1 MFKFKLS
8 WFGFVLFNSILITL
22 LNFNLHS
29 FVYEK
34 LSQNLLLTLVFIVA
48 YFGLVHMIFS
58 LIFVKYL
65 TKILSIFF
73 ILSSCTSLY
82 FITFY
87 GVLIDSDMIQNV
99 MQTDIKEVKDLLSWR
114 LVLLAIVV
122 LLFCVFILRIRIE
135 NNTEQGFFKKIRVR
149 VLSAL
154 LGCSIFLI
162 AFVPLSKTFIPFFR
176 TYNEIRMYNV
186 PFYPIYAV
194 YRYCVRFVKVKPEFK
209 TIAND
214 AYRENNHTKK
224 LLVLVVGETARAA
237 NYSLGGYAKN
247 DTNFY
252 TKKDNVVFFDN
263 FSSCGT
269 ATAVSLPCMFS
280 LSKRQNYSSS
290 EYQENVMDILQKTGV
305 KASWIDNNSS
315 GCKGVC
321 DRLSDKQQLSSDWDE
336 NLLPFLKER
345 LDSLDTQNI
354 IVLHLQ
360 GSHGPA
366 YYKRYPSE
374 FKKFIP
380 TCDTNELSKCD
391 SEALINT
398 YDNTLLYTDYLLRE
412 IIKLLKEKK
421 DYESSL
427 IYLSDHGES
436 LGENGIYLHGMP
448 YTIAPSYQTHIPV
461 IFWSSDENLM
471 TTAQNHKSLNL
482 SQDNLFSTLLG
493 YFDVKTS
500 VYEPE
505 YDLLN
510 PKLKANP

>member
-1 MFKFKLS
+1 
-8 WFGFVLFNSILITL
+8 
-22 LNFNLHS
+22 
-29 FVYEK
+29 
-34 LSQNLLLTLVFIVA
+34 TLVFIVA

-305 KASWIDNNSS
+305 KASWIDNNSG

-336 NLLPFLKER
+336 NLLP
-345 LDSLDTQNI
+345 
-354 IVLHLQ
+354 
-360 GSHGPA
+360 
-366 YYKRYPSE
+366 YE

-398 YDNTLLYTDYLLRE
+398 YDNTLLYTDYLLSE

-448 YTIAPSYQTHIPV
+448 YAIAPSYQTHIPV
-461 IFWSSDENLM
+461 IFWSNDKKLM
-471 TTAQNHKSLNL
+471 MTAQNHKGLKL

-493 YFDVKTS
+493 YFDVKTM
-500 VYEPE
+500 VYESD

-510 PKLKANP
+510 QTLKAN

>member
-1 MFKFKLS
+1 
-8 WFGFVLFNSILITL
+8 
-22 LNFNLHS
+22 
-29 FVYEK
+29 
-34 LSQNLLLTLVFIVA
+34 VFIVA

-305 KASWIDNNSS
+305 KASWIDNNSG

-398 YDNTLLYTDYLLRE
+398 YDNTLLYTDYLLSE

>member
-176 TYNEIRMYNV
+176 TYNEIRMYNT
-186 PFYPIYAV
+186 PFYQIYAV
-194 YRYCVRFVKVKPEFK
+194 YRYYVRFVKAKPEFK

-237 NYSLGGYAKN
+237 NYSLGGYTKN

-280 LSKRQNYSSS
+280 ISKRENYSSS
-290 EYQENVMDILQKTGV
+290 EFQENAMDVLYKTGV
-305 KASWIDNNSS
+305 DAVWFDNNSG

-321 DRLSDKQQLSSDWDE
+321 DRLAYKQKLSSDLDE
-336 NLLPFLKER
+336 NLLAPFKEK
-345 LDSLDTQNI
+345 LNHLSDQNI

-360 GSHGPA
+360 GSHGPT

-374 FKKFIP
+374 FKKFTP

-398 YDNTLLYTDYLLRE
+398 YDNTLLYTDYLLSE
-412 IIKLLKEKK
+412 IIKLLKEQKS
-421 DYESSL
+421 YESSL
-427 IYLSDHGES
+427 FYLSDHGES

-448 YTIAPSYQTHIPV
+448 YAIAPSYQTHIPV
-461 IFWSSDENLM
+461 IFWSNDKNLM
-471 TTAQNHKSLNL
+471 NLAKEYKGLKL

>member
-8 WFGFVLFNSILITL
+8 WFQFVLFNSILITL

-73 ILSSCTSLY
+73 ILSSCISLY

-87 GVLIDSDMIQNV
+87 GILIDSDMIQNV
-99 MQTDIKEVKDLLSWR
+99 VQTDVKEVKDLLSWR
-114 LVLLAIVV
+114 LVLSVIIV
-122 LLFCVFILRIRIE
+122 LLFCIFILKIRIE
-135 NNTEQGFFKKIRVR
+135 NNVEQDFFKRIRVR
-149 VLSAL
+149 ILSAF
-154 LGCSIFLI
+154 LGCFIFLI
-162 AFVPLSKTFIPFFR
+162 FFMPLSKTFIPFFR

-194 YRYCVRFVKVKPEFK
+194 YRYYVRFLKPKPEFK
-209 TIAND
+209 TIGDD
-214 AYRENNHTKK
+214 AFKEDNTTKK

-237 NYSLGGYAKN
+237 NYSLGEYAKN

-252 TKKDNVVFFDN
+252 TNKNNVVFFDN

-305 KASWIDNNSS
+305 KASWIDNNS
-315 GCKGVC
+315 GKCKGVC

-374 FKKFIP
+374 FKKFTP
-380 TCDTNELSKCD
+380 TCDTNELSKCA

-398 YDNTLLYTDYLLRE
+398 YDNTLLYTDYLLSE

-427 IYLSDHGES
+427 LYLSDHGES

-448 YTIAPSYQTHIPV
+448 YAIAPRHQTHIPV

-493 YFDVKTS
+493 YFNIQTA
-500 VYEPE
+500 VYEPS

-510 PKLKANP
+510 QALKAN

>member
-1 MFKFKLS
+1 
-8 WFGFVLFNSILITL
+8 
-22 LNFNLHS
+22 
-29 FVYEK
+29 
-34 LSQNLLLTLVFIVA
+34 LLTLVFIVA

-305 KASWIDNNSS
+305 KASWIDNNSG

-336 NLLPFLKER
+336 NLLP
-345 LDSLDTQNI
+345 
-354 IVLHLQ
+354 
-360 GSHGPA
+360 
-366 YYKRYPSE
+366 YE

-398 YDNTLLYTDYLLRE
+398 YDNTLLYTDYLLSE

-448 YTIAPSYQTHIPV
+448 YAIAPSYQTHIPV
-461 IFWSSDENLM
+461 IFWSNDKKLM
-471 TTAQNHKSLNL
+471 MTAQNHKGLKL

-493 YFDVKTS
+493 YFDVKTM
-500 VYEPE
+500 VYESD

-510 PKLKANP
+510 QTLKAN

>member
-176 TYNEIRMYNV
+176 TYNEIRMYNT
-186 PFYPIYAV
+186 PFYQIYAV
-194 YRYCVRFVKVKPEFK
+194 YRYYVRFVKAKPEFK

-305 KASWIDNNSS
+305 KASWIDNNSG

-345 LDSLDTQNI
+345 LGNLDTQNI

-360 GSHGPA
+360 GSHGPT

-398 YDNTLLYTDYLLRE
+398 YDNTLLYTDYLLSE
-412 IIKLLKEKK
+412 IIKLLKEQKS
-421 DYESSL
+421 YESSL
-427 IYLSDHGES
+427 FYLSDHGES

-448 YTIAPSYQTHIPV
+448 YAIAPSYQTHIPA
-461 IFWSSDENLM
+461 IFWSNDEKLMNL
-471 TTAQNHKSLNL
+471 AKEHKGLKL

-493 YFDVKTS
+493 YFNVKTS

>member
-8 WFGFVLFNSILITL
+8 WFQFVLFNSILITL

-73 ILSSCTSLY
+73 ILSSCISLY

-87 GVLIDSDMIQNV
+87 GILIDSDMIQNV
-99 MQTDIKEVKDLLSWR
+99 VQTDVKEVKDLLSWR

-122 LLFCVFILRIRIE
+122 LFFCVFILRIRIE

-154 LGCSIFLI
+154 LGCFIFLI

-194 YRYCVRFVKVKPEFK
+194 YRYYVRFLKPKSEFK
-209 TIAND
+209 TIGDD
-214 AYRENNHTKK
+214 AFKEDNATKK

-237 NYSLGGYAKN
+237 NYSLGEYAKN

-252 TKKDNVVFFDN
+252 TKKNNVVFFDN

-305 KASWIDNNSS
+305 KASWIDNNS
-315 GCKGVC
+315 GKCKGVC

-336 NLLPFLKER
+336 NLLPSLKER
-345 LDSLDTQNI
+345 LGNLDTQNI

-374 FKKFIP
+374 FKKFTP
-380 TCDTNELSKCD
+380 TCDTNELSKCA

-398 YDNTLLYTDYLLRE
+398 YDNTLLYTDYLLSE
-412 IIKLLKEKK
+412 IIELLKEKK

-427 IYLSDHGES
+427 LYLSDHGES

-448 YTIAPSYQTHIPV
+448 YAIAPRHQTHIPV

-493 YFDVKTS
+493 YFNIQTA
-500 VYEPE
+500 VYEPSF
-505 YDLLN
+505 DILN
-510 PKLKANP
+510 QALKAN

>member
-280 LSKRQNYSSS
+280 ISKRENYSSS
-290 EYQENVMDILQKTGV
+290 EFQENAMDVLYKTGV
-305 KASWIDNNSS
+305 DTAWFDNNSG

-321 DRLSDKQQLSSDWDE
+321 DRLAYKQKLSSDLDE
-336 NLLPFLKER
+336 NLLTPFKEK
-345 LDSLDTQNI
+345 LNHLSDQNM

-360 GSHGPA
+360 GSHGPT

-374 FKKFIP
+374 FKKFTP

-398 YDNTLLYTDYLLRE
+398 YDNTLLYTDYLLSE
-412 IIKLLKEKK
+412 IIKLLKEQK

-427 IYLSDHGES
+427 FYLSDHGES

-448 YTIAPSYQTHIPV
+448 YAIAPSYQTHIPA
-461 IFWSSDENLM
+461 IFWSNDEKLMNL
-471 TTAQNHKSLNL
+471 AKEHKGLKL

>member
-34 LSQNLLLTLVFIVA
+34 LSQNLLLTIVFIVA

-162 AFVPLSKTFIPFFR
+162 AFMPLSKTFIPFFR
-176 TYNEIRMYNV
+176 TYNEIRMYNT
-186 PFYPIYAV
+186 PFYQIYAV
-194 YRYCVRFVKVKPEFK
+194 YRYYVCFLKPKSEFK
-209 TIAND
+209 TIGDD
-214 AYRENNHTKK
+214 AFRENNSSKK

-237 NYSLGGYAKN
+237 NYSLGGYTKN

-252 TKKDNVVFFDN
+252 TNKNNVVFFDN

-280 LSKRQNYSSS
+280 ISKRENYSSS
-290 EYQENVMDILQKTGV
+290 EFQENAMDVLYKTGV
-305 KASWIDNNSS
+305 DAAWFDNNSG

-321 DRLSDKQQLSSDWDE
+321 DRLAYKQKLSSDLDE
-336 NLLPFLKER
+336 NLLAPFKEK
-345 LDSLDTQNI
+345 LNHLSDQNI

-360 GSHGPA
+360 GSHGPT

-374 FKKFIP
+374 FKKFTP

-398 YDNTLLYTDYLLRE
+398 YDNTLLYTDYLLSE
-412 IIKLLKEKK
+412 IIKLLKEQK

-427 IYLSDHGES
+427 FYLSDHGES

-448 YTIAPSYQTHIPV
+448 YAIAPSYQTHIPA
-461 IFWSSDENLM
+461 IFWSNDENLM
-471 TTAQNHKSLNL
+471 NLAKEHKGLKL

>member
-280 LSKRQNYSSS
+280 LSKRENYSSS
-290 EYQENVMDILQKTGV
+290 EFQENAMDVLYKTGV
-305 KASWIDNNSS
+305 DTAWFDNNSG

-321 DRLSDKQQLSSDWDE
+321 DRLAYKQKLSSDLDE
-336 NLLPFLKER
+336 NLLAPFKEK
-345 LDSLDTQNI
+345 LNHLSDQNI

-366 YYKRYPSE
+366 YYKRYPNE

-398 YDNTLLYTDYLLRE
+398 YDNTLLYTDYLLSE

-448 YTIAPSYQTHIPV
+448 YAIAPSYQTHIPV
-461 IFWSSDENLM
+461 IFWSNDKKLM
-471 TTAQNHKSLNL
+471 MTAQNHKGLKL

-493 YFDVKTS
+493 YFDVKTM
-500 VYEPE
+500 VYESD

-510 PKLKANP
+510 QTLKAN

>member
-1 MFKFKLS
+1 
-8 WFGFVLFNSILITL
+8 
-22 LNFNLHS
+22 
-29 FVYEK
+29 
-34 LSQNLLLTLVFIVA
+34 
-48 YFGLVHMIFS
+48 
-58 LIFVKYL
+58 IFVKYL

-305 KASWIDNNSS
+305 KASWIDNNSG

-398 YDNTLLYTDYLLRE
+398 YDNTLLYTDYLLSE
-412 IIKLLKEKK
+412 IIKLLKEQKS
-421 DYESSL
+421 YESSL
-427 IYLSDHGES
+427 FYLSDHGES

>member
-186 PFYPIYAV
+186 PFYQIYAV
-194 YRYCVRFVKVKPEFK
+194 YRYYVRFVKAKPEFK

-237 NYSLGGYAKN
+237 NYSLGGYTKN

-280 LSKRQNYSSS
+280 ISKRENYSSS
-290 EYQENVMDILQKTGV
+290 EFQENAMDVLYKTGV
-305 KASWIDNNSS
+305 DAVWFDNNSG

-321 DRLSDKQQLSSDWDE
+321 DRLAYKQKLSSDLDE
-336 NLLPFLKER
+336 NLLAPFKEK
-345 LDSLDTQNI
+345 LNHLSDQNI

-360 GSHGPA
+360 GSHGPT

-374 FKKFIP
+374 FKKFTP

-398 YDNTLLYTDYLLRE
+398 YDNTLLYTDYLLSE
-412 IIKLLKEKK
+412 IIKLLKEQKS
-421 DYESSL
+421 YESSL
-427 IYLSDHGES
+427 FYLSDHGES

-448 YTIAPSYQTHIPV
+448 YAIAPSYQTHIPA
-461 IFWSSDENLM
+461 IFWSNDKNLM
-471 TTAQNHKSLNL
+471 NLAKEYKGLKL

>member
-8 WFGFVLFNSILITL
+8 WFQFVLFNSILITL

-73 ILSSCTSLY
+73 ILSSCISLY

-87 GVLIDSDMIQNV
+87 GILIDSDMIQNV
-99 MQTDIKEVKDLLSWR
+99 VQTDVKEVKDLLSWR
-114 LVLLAIVV
+114 LVLSVIIV
-122 LLFCVFILRIRIE
+122 LLFCIFILKIRIE
-135 NNTEQGFFKKIRVR
+135 NNVEQEFFKRIRVR
-149 VLSAL
+149 ILSAF
-154 LGCSIFLI
+154 LGCFIFLI
-162 AFVPLSKTFIPFFR
+162 FFMPLSKTFIPFFR

-194 YRYCVRFVKVKPEFK
+194 YRYYVRFLKPKSEFK
-209 TIAND
+209 TIGDD
-214 AYRENNHTKK
+214 AFKEDNATKK

-237 NYSLGGYAKN
+237 NYSLGEYAKN

-252 TKKDNVVFFDN
+252 TNKNNVVFFDN

-305 KASWIDNNSS
+305 KASWIDNNSG

-336 NLLPFLKER
+336 NLLPSLKER
-345 LDSLDTQNI
+345 LGNLDTQNI

-374 FKKFIP
+374 FKKFTP
-380 TCDTNELSKCD
+380 TCDTNELSKCA

-398 YDNTLLYTDYLLRE
+398 YDNTLLYTDYLLSE
-412 IIKLLKEKK
+412 IIELLKEKK

-427 IYLSDHGES
+427 LYLSDHGES

-448 YTIAPSYQTHIPV
+448 YAIAPRHQTHIPV

-493 YFDVKTS
+493 YFNIQTA
-500 VYEPE
+500 VYEPS
-505 YDLLN
+505 YDILN
-510 PKLKANP
+510 QALKAN

>member
-73 ILSSCTSLY
+73 ILSSCISLY

-99 MQTDIKEVKDLLSWR
+99 VQTDVKEVKDLLSWR

-122 LLFCVFILRIRIE
+122 LLFCVFILRIRIK

-176 TYNEIRMYNV
+176 TYNEIRMYNI
-186 PFYPIYAV
+186 PFYPIYAA
-194 YRYCVRFVKVKPEFK
+194 YRYYERFLKPKPEFK
-209 TIAND
+209 TIGDD
-214 AYRENNHTKK
+214 AFRENNSSKK

-237 NYSLGGYAKN
+237 NYSLGGYTKN

-305 KASWIDNNSS
+305 KASWIDNNSG

-374 FKKFIP
+374 FKKFTP

-398 YDNTLLYTDYLLRE
+398 YDNTLLYTDYLLSE

-448 YTIAPSYQTHIPV
+448 YAIAPRYQTHIPV

-471 TTAQNHKSLNL
+471 TIAQNHKSLNL

-493 YFDVKTS
+493 YFNIQTA
-500 VYEPE
+500 VYEPS

-510 PKLKANP
+510 QTLKAN

>member
-8 WFGFVLFNSILITL
+8 WFGFVLFNSILIAL

-73 ILSSCTSLY
+73 ILSSCISLY

-99 MQTDIKEVKDLLSWR
+99 VQTDVKEVKDLLSWR

-176 TYNEIRMYNV
+176 TYNEIRMYNI
-186 PFYPIYAV
+186 PFYPIYAA
-194 YRYCVRFVKVKPEFK
+194 YRYYERFLKPKPEFK
-209 TIAND
+209 TIGDD
-214 AYRENNHTKK
+214 AFRENNSSKK

-237 NYSLGGYAKN
+237 NYSLGGYTKN

-252 TKKDNVVFFDN
+252 TNKNNVVFFDN

-305 KASWIDNNSS
+305 KASWIDNNS
-315 GCKGVC
+315 GECKGVC

-360 GSHGPA
+360 GSHRPA

-374 FKKFIP
+374 FKKFTP

-398 YDNTLLYTDYLLRE
+398 YDNTLLYTDYLLSE

-427 IYLSDHGES
+427 LYLSDHGES

-448 YTIAPSYQTHIPV
+448 YAIAPRHQTHIPV

-493 YFDVKTS
+493 YFNVQTA
-500 VYEPE
+500 VYEPS

-510 PKLKANP
+510 QTLKAN

>member
-8 WFGFVLFNSILITL
+8 WFQFVLFNSILITL

-73 ILSSCTSLY
+73 ILSSCISLY

-87 GVLIDSDMIQNV
+87 GILIDSDMIQNV
-99 MQTDIKEVKDLLSWR
+99 VQTDVKEVKDLLSWR
-114 LVLLAIVV
+114 LVLLVIIV
-122 LLFCVFILRIRIE
+122 LLFCIFILKIRIE
-135 NNTEQGFFKKIRVR
+135 NNVEQEFFKRIRVR
-149 VLSAL
+149 ILSAF
-154 LGCSIFLI
+154 LGCFIFLI
-162 AFVPLSKTFIPFFR
+162 FFMPLSKTFIPFFR
-176 TYNEIRMYNV
+176 TYNEIRMYNI

-194 YRYCVRFVKVKPEFK
+194 YRYYVRFLKPKSEFK
-209 TIAND
+209 TIGDD
-214 AYRENNHTKK
+214 AFKEDNATKK

-237 NYSLGGYAKN
+237 NYSLGEYAKN

-252 TKKDNVVFFDN
+252 TNKNNVVFFDN

-305 KASWIDNNSS
+305 KASWIDNNS
-315 GCKGVC
+315 GKCKGVC

-336 NLLPFLKER
+336 NLLPSLKER
-345 LDSLDTQNI
+345 LGNLDTQNI

-374 FKKFIP
+374 FKKFTP
-380 TCDTNELSKCD
+380 TCDTNELSKCA

-398 YDNTLLYTDYLLRE
+398 YDNTLLYTDYLLSE
-412 IIKLLKEKK
+412 IIELLKEKK

-427 IYLSDHGES
+427 LYLSDHGES

-448 YTIAPSYQTHIPV
+448 YAIAPRHQTHIPV

-493 YFDVKTS
+493 YFNIQTA
-500 VYEPE
+500 VYEPS
-505 YDLLN
+505 YDILN
-510 PKLKANP
+510 QALKAN

>member
-1 MFKFKLS
+1 M
-8 WFGFVLFNSILITL
+8 
-22 LNFNLHS
+22 
-29 FVYEK
+29 
-34 LSQNLLLTLVFIVA
+34 IVVCA
-48 YFGLVHMIFS
+48 
-58 LIFVKYL
+58 
-65 TKILSIFF
+65 
-73 ILSSCTSLY
+73 
-82 FITFY
+82 
-87 GVLIDSDMIQNV
+87 VLI
-99 MQTDIKEVKDLLSWR
+99 
-114 LVLLAIVV
+114 
-122 LLFCVFILRIRIE
+122 
-135 NNTEQGFFKKIRVR
+135 
-149 VLSAL
+149 
-154 LGCSIFLI
+154 
-162 AFVPLSKTFIPFFR
+162 PLSKTFLPFFR
-176 TYNEIRMYNV
+176 NYNEIRMYNT
-186 PFYPIYAV
+186 PFYQIYAV
-194 YRYCVRFVKVKPEFK
+194 YRYYVRFVKAKPEFK

-280 LSKRQNYSSS
+280 ISKRENYSSS
-290 EYQENVMDILQKTGV
+290 EFQENAMDVLYKTGV
-305 KASWIDNNSS
+305 DTAWFDNNSG

-321 DRLSDKQQLSSDWDE
+321 DRLAYKQKLSSDLDE
-336 NLLPFLKER
+336 NLLAPFKEK
-345 LDSLDTQNI
+345 LNHLSDQNI

-360 GSHGPA
+360 GSHGPT

-374 FKKFIP
+374 FKKFTP

-391 SEALINT
+391 NEALINT
-398 YDNTLLYTDYLLRE
+398 YDNTLLYTDYLLSE
-412 IIKLLKEKK
+412 IIKLLKEQKS
-421 DYESSL
+421 YESSL
-427 IYLSDHGES
+427 FYLSDHGES
-436 LGENGIYLHGMP
+436 LGENDIYLHGMP
-448 YTIAPSYQTHIPV
+448 YAIAPSYQTRIPA
-461 IFWSSDENLM
+461 IFWSNDEKLMNL
-471 TTAQNHKSLNL
+471 AKEHKGLKL

>member
-8 WFGFVLFNSILITL
+8 WFQFVLFNSILITL

-73 ILSSCTSLY
+73 ILSSCISLY

-87 GVLIDSDMIQNV
+87 GILIDSDMIQNV
-99 MQTDIKEVKDLLSWR
+99 VQTDVKEVKDLLSWR
-114 LVLLAIVV
+114 LVLSVIIV
-122 LLFCVFILRIRIE
+122 LLFCIFILKIRIE
-135 NNTEQGFFKKIRVR
+135 NNVEQDFFKRIRVR
-149 VLSAL
+149 ILSAF
-154 LGCSIFLI
+154 LGCFIFLI
-162 AFVPLSKTFIPFFR
+162 FFMPLSKTFIPFFR

-194 YRYCVRFVKVKPEFK
+194 YRYYVRFLKPKPEFK
-209 TIAND
+209 TIGDD
-214 AYRENNHTKK
+214 AFKEDNTTKK

-237 NYSLGGYAKN
+237 NYSLGEYAKN

-252 TKKDNVVFFDN
+252 TNKNNVVFFDN

-305 KASWIDNNSS
+305 KASWIDNNS
-315 GCKGVC
+315 GECKGVC

-374 FKKFIP
+374 FKKFTP

-398 YDNTLLYTDYLLRE
+398 YDNTLLYTDYLLSE

-427 IYLSDHGES
+427 LYLSDHGES

-448 YTIAPSYQTHIPV
+448 YAIAPRHQTHIPV

-493 YFDVKTS
+493 YFNVQTA
-500 VYEPE
+500 VYEPS

-510 PKLKANP
+510 QTLKAN

>member
-8 WFGFVLFNSILITL
+8 WFQFVLFNSILITL

-73 ILSSCTSLY
+73 ILSSCISLY

-87 GVLIDSDMIQNV
+87 GILIDSDMIQNV
-99 MQTDIKEVKDLLSWR
+99 VQTDVKEVKDLLSWR
-114 LVLLAIVV
+114 LVLSVIIV
-122 LLFCVFILRIRIE
+122 LLFCIFILKIRIE
-135 NNTEQGFFKKIRVR
+135 NNVEQEFFKRIRVR
-149 VLSAL
+149 ILSAF
-154 LGCSIFLI
+154 LGCFIFLI
-162 AFVPLSKTFIPFFR
+162 FFMPLSKTFIPFFR

-194 YRYCVRFVKVKPEFK
+194 YRYYVRFLKPKSEFK
-209 TIAND
+209 TIGDD
-214 AYRENNHTKK
+214 AFKEDNATKK

-237 NYSLGGYAKN
+237 NYSLGEYAKN

-252 TKKDNVVFFDN
+252 TNKNNVVFFDN

-305 KASWIDNNSS
+305 KASWIDNNSG

-336 NLLPFLKER
+336 NLLPSLKER
-345 LDSLDTQNI
+345 LGNLDTQNI

-360 GSHGPA
+360 GSHGPT
-366 YYKRYPSE
+366 YYKRYPNE
-374 FKKFIP
+374 FKKFTP

-398 YDNTLLYTDYLLRE
+398 YDNTLLYTDYLLSE

-427 IYLSDHGES
+427 LYLSDHGES

-448 YTIAPSYQTHIPV
+448 YAIAPRHQTHIPV

-471 TTAQNHKSLNL
+471 TTVQNHKSLNL

-493 YFDVKTS
+493 YFNIQTA
-500 VYEPE
+500 VYEPSF
-505 YDLLN
+505 DILN
-510 PKLKANP
+510 QALKAN

>member
-1 MFKFKLS
+1 
-8 WFGFVLFNSILITL
+8 
-22 LNFNLHS
+22 
-29 FVYEK
+29 
-34 LSQNLLLTLVFIVA
+34 
-48 YFGLVHMIFS
+48 
-58 LIFVKYL
+58 
-65 TKILSIFF
+65 
-73 ILSSCTSLY
+73 
-82 FITFY
+82 ITFY

-305 KASWIDNNSS
+305 KASWIDNNSG

-398 YDNTLLYTDYLLRE
+398 YDNTLLYTDYLLSE

>member
-8 WFGFVLFNSILITL
+8 WFQFVLFNSILITL

-34 LSQNLLLTLVFIVA
+34 LSQNLLPTLVFIVA

-73 ILSSCTSLY
+73 ILSSCISLY

-87 GVLIDSDMIQNV
+87 GILIDSDMIQNV
-99 MQTDIKEVKDLLSWR
+99 VQTDVKEVKDLLSWR

-122 LLFCVFILRIRIE
+122 LFFCVFILRIRIE

-154 LGCSIFLI
+154 LGCFIFLI

-194 YRYCVRFVKVKPEFK
+194 YRYYVRFLKPKSEFK
-209 TIAND
+209 TIGDD
-214 AYRENNHTKK
+214 AFKEDNATKK

-237 NYSLGGYAKN
+237 NYSLGEYAKN

-252 TKKDNVVFFDN
+252 TKKNNVVFFDN

-305 KASWIDNNSS
+305 KASWIDNNS
-315 GCKGVC
+315 GKCKGVC

-336 NLLPFLKER
+336 NLLPSLKER
-345 LDSLDTQNI
+345 LGNLDTQNI

-374 FKKFIP
+374 FKKFTP
-380 TCDTNELSKCD
+380 TCDTNELSKCA

-398 YDNTLLYTDYLLRE
+398 YDNTLLYTDYLLSE
-412 IIKLLKEKK
+412 IIELLKEKK

-427 IYLSDHGES
+427 LYLSDHGES

-448 YTIAPSYQTHIPV
+448 YAIAPRHQTHIPV

-493 YFDVKTS
+493 YFNIQTA
-500 VYEPE
+500 VYEPSF
-505 YDLLN
+505 DILN
-510 PKLKANP
+510 QALKAN

>member
-1 MFKFKLS
+1 
-8 WFGFVLFNSILITL
+8 
-22 LNFNLHS
+22 
-29 FVYEK
+29 
-34 LSQNLLLTLVFIVA
+34 
-48 YFGLVHMIFS
+48 
-58 LIFVKYL
+58 
-65 TKILSIFF
+65 
-73 ILSSCTSLY
+73 SLY

-305 KASWIDNNSS
+305 KASWIDNNSG

-398 YDNTLLYTDYLLRE
+398 YDNTLLYTDYLLSE

>member
-87 GVLIDSDMIQNV
+87 GVLIDSDMMQNV
-99 MQTDIKEVKDLLSWR
+99 VQTDIKEVKDLLNLKLILFVVLALL
-114 LVLLAIVV
+114 LVFYVVKVKIDYYGSFKSHIKIKIINIISGLIVV
-122 LLFCVFILRIRIE
+122 CA
-135 NNTEQGFFKKIRVR
+135 
-149 VLSAL
+149 VL
-154 LGCSIFLI
+154 I
-162 AFVPLSKTFIPFFR
+162 PLSKTFLPFFR
-176 TYNEIRMYNV
+176 NYNEIRMYNT
-186 PFYPIYAV
+186 PFYQIYAV
-194 YRYCVRFVKVKPEFK
+194 YRYYVRFVKAKPEFK

-237 NYSLGGYAKN
+237 NYSLGGYTKN

-280 LSKRQNYSSS
+280 ISKRENYSSS
-290 EYQENVMDILQKTGV
+290 EFQENAMDVLYKTGV
-305 KASWIDNNSS
+305 DAVWFDNNSG

-321 DRLSDKQQLSSDWDE
+321 DRLAYKQKLSSDLDE
-336 NLLPFLKER
+336 NLLAPFKEK
-345 LDSLDTQNI
+345 LNHLSDQNI

-360 GSHGPA
+360 GSHGPT

-374 FKKFIP
+374 FKKFTP

-398 YDNTLLYTDYLLRE
+398 YDNTLLYTDYLLSE
-412 IIKLLKEKK
+412 IIKLLKEQKS
-421 DYESSL
+421 YESSL
-427 IYLSDHGES
+427 FYLSDHGES

-448 YTIAPSYQTHIPV
+448 YAIAPSYQTHIPA
-461 IFWSSDENLM
+461 IFWSNDKNLM
-471 TTAQNHKSLNL
+471 NLAKEYKGLKL

>member
-1 MFKFKLS
+1 
-8 WFGFVLFNSILITL
+8 TL

-305 KASWIDNNSS
+305 KASWIDNNSG

-398 YDNTLLYTDYLLRE
+398 YDNTLLYTDYLLSE

>member
-280 LSKRQNYSSS
+280 ISKRENYSSS
-290 EYQENVMDILQKTGV
+290 EFQENAMDVLYKTGV
-305 KASWIDNNSS
+305 DTAWFDNNSG

-321 DRLSDKQQLSSDWDE
+321 DRLAYKQKLSSDLDE
-336 NLLPFLKER
+336 NLLAPFKEK
-345 LDSLDTQNI
+345 LNHLSDQNI

-360 GSHGPA
+360 GSHGPT

-374 FKKFIP
+374 FNKFTP

-398 YDNTLLYTDYLLRE
+398 YDNTLLYTDYLLSE
-412 IIKLLKEKK
+412 IIKLLKEQKS
-421 DYESSL
+421 YESSL
-427 IYLSDHGES
+427 FYLSDHGES
-436 LGENGIYLHGMP
+436 LGENDIYLHGMP
-448 YTIAPSYQTHIPV
+448 YAIAPSYQTRIPA
-461 IFWSSDENLM
+461 IFWSNDEKLMNL
-471 TTAQNHKSLNL
+471 AKEHKGLKL

>member
-1 MFKFKLS
+1 
-8 WFGFVLFNSILITL
+8 
-22 LNFNLHS
+22 LHS

-305 KASWIDNNSS
+305 KASWIDNNSG

-336 NLLPFLKER
+336 NLLP
-345 LDSLDTQNI
+345 
-354 IVLHLQ
+354 
-360 GSHGPA
+360 
-366 YYKRYPSE
+366 YE

-398 YDNTLLYTDYLLRE
+398 YDNTLLYTDYLLSE

-448 YTIAPSYQTHIPV
+448 YAIAPSYQTHIPV
-461 IFWSSDENLM
+461 IFWSNDKKLM
-471 TTAQNHKSLNL
+471 MTAQNHKGLKL

-493 YFDVKTS
+493 YFDVKTM
-500 VYEPE
+500 VYESD

-510 PKLKANP
+510 QTLKAN

>member
-8 WFGFVLFNSILITL
+8 WFQFVLFNSILITL

-73 ILSSCTSLY
+73 ILSSCISLY

-87 GVLIDSDMIQNV
+87 GILIDSDMIQNV
-99 MQTDIKEVKDLLSWR
+99 VQTDVKEVKDLLSWR

-122 LLFCVFILRIRIE
+122 LFFCVFILRIRIE

-154 LGCSIFLI
+154 LGCFIFLI

-194 YRYCVRFVKVKPEFK
+194 YRYYVRFLKPKSEFK
-209 TIAND
+209 TIGDD
-214 AYRENNHTKK
+214 AFKEDNATKK

-237 NYSLGGYAKN
+237 NYSLGEYAKN

-252 TKKDNVVFFDN
+252 TKKNNVVFFDN

-305 KASWIDNNSS
+305 KASWIDNNS
-315 GCKGVC
+315 GKCKGVC

-336 NLLPFLKER
+336 NLLPSLKER
-345 LDSLDTQNI
+345 LGNLDTQNI

-374 FKKFIP
+374 FKKFTP
-380 TCDTNELSKCD
+380 TCDTNELSKCA

-398 YDNTLLYTDYLLRE
+398 YDNTLLYTDYLLSE
-412 IIKLLKEKK
+412 IIELLKEKK

-427 IYLSDHGES
+427 LYLSDHGES

-448 YTIAPSYQTHIPV
+448 YAIAPRHQTHIPV

-493 YFDVKTS
+493 YFNIQTA
-500 VYEPE
+500 VYEPS
-505 YDLLN
+505 YDILN
-510 PKLKANP
+510 QALKAN

>member
-162 AFVPLSKTFIPFFR
+162 AFIPFFR

-305 KASWIDNNSS
+305 KASWIDNNSG

-345 LDSLDTQNI
+345 LGNLDTQNI

-366 YYKRYPSE
+366 YYKRYPNE

-398 YDNTLLYTDYLLRE
+398 YDNTLLYTDYLLSE

-510 PKLKANP
+510 QTLKAN

>member
-8 WFGFVLFNSILITL
+8 WFQFVLFNSILITL

-73 ILSSCTSLY
+73 ILSSCISLY

-87 GVLIDSDMIQNV
+87 GILIDSDMIQNV
-99 MQTDIKEVKDLLSWR
+99 VQTDVKEVKDLLSWR
-114 LVLLAIVV
+114 LVLSVIIV
-122 LLFCVFILRIRIE
+122 LLFCIFILKIRIE
-135 NNTEQGFFKKIRVR
+135 NNVEQDFFKRIRVR
-149 VLSAL
+149 ILSAF
-154 LGCSIFLI
+154 LGCFIFLI
-162 AFVPLSKTFIPFFR
+162 FFMPLSKTFIPFFR

-194 YRYCVRFVKVKPEFK
+194 YRYYVRFLKPKPEFK
-209 TIAND
+209 TIGDD
-214 AYRENNHTKK
+214 AFKEDNTTKK

-237 NYSLGGYAKN
+237 NYSLGEYAKN

-252 TKKDNVVFFDN
+252 TKKNNVVFFDN

-305 KASWIDNNSS
+305 KASWIDNNS
-315 GCKGVC
+315 GKCKGVC

-336 NLLPFLKER
+336 NLLPSLKER
-345 LDSLDTQNI
+345 LGNLDTQNI

-374 FKKFIP
+374 FKKFTP
-380 TCDTNELSKCD
+380 TCDTNELSKCA

-398 YDNTLLYTDYLLRE
+398 YDNTLLYTDYLLSE
-412 IIKLLKEKK
+412 IIELLKEKK

-427 IYLSDHGES
+427 LYLSDHGES

-448 YTIAPSYQTHIPV
+448 YAIAPRHQTHIPV

-493 YFDVKTS
+493 YFNIQTA
-500 VYEPE
+500 VYEPSF
-505 YDLLN
+505 DILN
-510 PKLKANP
+510 QALKAN

>member
-8 WFGFVLFNSILITL
+8 WFQFVLFNSILITL

-73 ILSSCTSLY
+73 ILSSCISLY

-87 GVLIDSDMIQNV
+87 GILIDSDMIQNV
-99 MQTDIKEVKDLLSWR
+99 VQTDVKEVKDLLSWR
-114 LVLLAIVV
+114 LVLSVIIV
-122 LLFCVFILRIRIE
+122 LLFCIFILKIRIE
-135 NNTEQGFFKKIRVR
+135 NNVEQEFFKRIRVR
-149 VLSAL
+149 ILSAF
-154 LGCSIFLI
+154 LGCFIFLI
-162 AFVPLSKTFIPFFR
+162 FFMPLSKTFIPFFR

-194 YRYCVRFVKVKPEFK
+194 YRYYVRFLKPKPEFK
-209 TIAND
+209 TIGDD
-214 AYRENNHTKK
+214 AFKEDNTTKK

-237 NYSLGGYAKN
+237 NYSLGEYAKN

-252 TKKDNVVFFDN
+252 TNKNNVVFFDN

-305 KASWIDNNSS
+305 KASWIDNNS
-315 GCKGVC
+315 GKCKGVC

-336 NLLPFLKER
+336 NLLPSLKER
-345 LDSLDTQNI
+345 LGNLDTQNI

-374 FKKFIP
+374 FKKFTP
-380 TCDTNELSKCD
+380 TCDTNELSKCA

-398 YDNTLLYTDYLLRE
+398 YDNTLLYTDYLLSE
-412 IIKLLKEKK
+412 IIELLKEKK

-427 IYLSDHGES
+427 LYLSDHGES

-448 YTIAPSYQTHIPV
+448 YAIAPRHQTHIPV

-493 YFDVKTS
+493 YFNIQTA
-500 VYEPE
+500 VYEPSF
-505 YDLLN
+505 DILN
-510 PKLKANP
+510 QALKAN

>member
-1 MFKFKLS
+1 
-8 WFGFVLFNSILITL
+8 
-22 LNFNLHS
+22 
-29 FVYEK
+29 
-34 LSQNLLLTLVFIVA
+34 
-48 YFGLVHMIFS
+48 
-58 LIFVKYL
+58 
-65 TKILSIFF
+65 
-73 ILSSCTSLY
+73 LSSCISLY

-99 MQTDIKEVKDLLSWR
+99 VQTDVKEVKDLLSWR

-176 TYNEIRMYNV
+176 TYNEIRMYNI
-186 PFYPIYAV
+186 PFYPIYAA
-194 YRYCVRFVKVKPEFK
+194 YRYYERFLKPKPEFK
-209 TIAND
+209 TIGDD
-214 AYRENNHTKK
+214 AFRENNSSKK

-237 NYSLGGYAKN
+237 NYSLGGYTKN

-252 TKKDNVVFFDN
+252 TNKNNVVFFDN

-305 KASWIDNNSS
+305 KASWIDNNS
-315 GCKGVC
+315 GECKGVC

-374 FKKFIP
+374 FKKFTP

-398 YDNTLLYTDYLLRE
+398 YDNTLLYTDYLLSE

-427 IYLSDHGES
+427 LYLSDHGES

-448 YTIAPSYQTHIPV
+448 YAIAPRHQTHIPV

-493 YFDVKTS
+493 YFNVQTA
-500 VYEPE
+500 VYEPS

-510 PKLKANP
+510 QTLKAN

>member
-1 MFKFKLS
+1 
-8 WFGFVLFNSILITL
+8 
-22 LNFNLHS
+22 
-29 FVYEK
+29 
-34 LSQNLLLTLVFIVA
+34 
-48 YFGLVHMIFS
+48 
-58 LIFVKYL
+58 
-65 TKILSIFF
+65 
-73 ILSSCTSLY
+73 
-82 FITFY
+82 ITFY
-87 GVLIDSDMIQNV
+87 GILIDSDMIQNV
-99 MQTDIKEVKDLLSWR
+99 VQTDVKEVKDLLNWR
-114 LVLLAIVV
+114 LVLLTLVV
-122 LLFCVFILRIRIE
+122 LLFCAFILRIRIE
-135 NNTEQGFFKKIRVR
+135 NNINQSFFKRIRVR

-154 LGCSIFLI
+154 MGCFIFLV
-162 AFVPLSKTFIPFFR
+162 AFMPLSKTFIPFFR
-176 TYNEIRMYNV
+176 NYNEVRMYNI
-186 PFYPIYAV
+186 PFYQIYAV
-194 YRYCVRFVKVKPEFK
+194 YRYYERFLKPKPEFK
-209 TIAND
+209 TIGND
-214 AYRENNHTKK
+214 AFKEDNTTKK

-237 NYSLGGYAKN
+237 NYSLGEYTKN

-280 LSKRQNYSSS
+280 LSKRQNYSNS

-305 KASWIDNNSS
+305 KASWIDNNSG

-345 LDSLDTQNI
+345 LGNLDTQNI

-360 GSHGPA
+360 GSHGPT
-366 YYKRYPSE
+366 YYKRYPNE
-374 FKKFIP
+374 FKKFTP

-398 YDNTLLYTDYLLRE
+398 YDNTLLYTDYLLSE

-427 IYLSDHGES
+427 LYLSDHGES

-448 YTIAPSYQTHIPV
+448 YAIAPSYQTHIPV
-461 IFWSSDENLM
+461 IFWSNDKKLM
-471 TTAQNHKSLNL
+471 TTTQNHKGLKL

-493 YFDVKTS
+493 YFDVKTT
-500 VYEPE
+500 VYESD

-510 PKLKANP
+510 QALKANK

>member
-1 MFKFKLS
+1 
-8 WFGFVLFNSILITL
+8 
-22 LNFNLHS
+22 
-29 FVYEK
+29 
-34 LSQNLLLTLVFIVA
+34 
-48 YFGLVHMIFS
+48 LVHMIFS

-305 KASWIDNNSS
+305 KASWIDNNSG

-398 YDNTLLYTDYLLRE
+398 YDNTLLYTDYLLSE

>member
-1 MFKFKLS
+1 
-8 WFGFVLFNSILITL
+8 
-22 LNFNLHS
+22 
-29 FVYEK
+29 
-34 LSQNLLLTLVFIVA
+34 
-48 YFGLVHMIFS
+48 FS

-305 KASWIDNNSS
+305 KASWIDNNSG

-336 NLLPFLKER
+336 NLLP
-345 LDSLDTQNI
+345 
-354 IVLHLQ
+354 
-360 GSHGPA
+360 
-366 YYKRYPSE
+366 YE

-398 YDNTLLYTDYLLRE
+398 YDNTLLYTDYLLSE

-448 YTIAPSYQTHIPV
+448 YAIAPSYQTHIPV
-461 IFWSSDENLM
+461 IFWSNDKKLM
-471 TTAQNHKSLNL
+471 MTAQNHKGLKL

-493 YFDVKTS
+493 YFDVKTM
-500 VYEPE
+500 VYESD

-510 PKLKANP
+510 QTLKAN